1 MRPKRPPAHHE
12 TNTRKTETKQRFGKR
27 TGTFIKE
34 KAIIVM
40 AKTFARTHEGFE
52 RVGRM
57 EKQTGK
63 DFFNHQRTASYIHW
77 KNS

>member
-1 MRPKRPPAHHE
+1 M
-12 TNTRKTETKQRFGKR
+12 
-27 TGTFIKE
+27 FIKE
-34 KAIIVM
+34 KDLIVM

>member
-1 MRPKRPPAHHE
+1 MLATHPRLFCSSLHQRADGSV
-12 TNTRKTETKQRFGKR
+12 RFGIQ
-27 TGTFIKE
+27 TGMFIKE
-34 KAIIVM
+34 KDLIVM